1 MESSLRRH
9 APGATSSSGGHAKG
23 HTMKKLCCTLI
34 IAGGLT
40 GCAQIES
47 LLTATT
53 PPQVQ
58 SQLDNYEQALTIYDE
73 AIRRTE
79 SQIREALEEAAA
91 ASKTADW
98 AAAQAAFETARQLEV
113 QHQGLVASFTK
124 QAEQARETLKIAVT
138 PAASGLLAVLDPLVP
153 IPLQPLVPLAS
164 SLLVMLASSRA
175 RNHTKKAIRHTAV
188 GNIGAAIRDTLRAV
202 GAMHTSPG
210 TAAVA
215 KAEEEELPTKV
226 TPTDPAV

>member
-1 MESSLRRH
+1 MKRL
-9 APGATSSSGGHAKG
+9 AALTLATL
-23 HTMKKLCCTLI
+23 T
-34 IAGGLT
+34 LT
-40 GCAQIES
+40 GCKQIEG
-47 LLTATT
+47 LLTAST

-58 SQLDNYEQALTIYDE
+58 SQLDSYEEALTVYDE
-73 AIRRTE
+73 AIRKTE
-79 SQIREALEEAAA
+79 VQIREALEQAAD
-91 ASKTADW
+91 ASKAADW

-188 GNIGAAIRDTLRAV
+188 GNIGAAIQDALRAV

-215 KAEEEELPTKV
+215 KAEEEGLPTKV
-226 TPTDPAV
+226 TPTDPSV